1 MPPTPT
7 FPTFS
12 VNPRRQDYDD
22 SNSQQNLKP
31 FNPRQSDSRP
41 SDPQPNSGPSDSKS
55 SNAQPSNPQR
65 GRGGSDRDR
74 HNRLHPSNFF
84 AALSSLAENDRITGL
99 FMMACALA
107 GLILANLP
115 ETGPGLNALA
125 AWIPLDLPGG
135 LNLSL
140 KDWIQDGML
149 TIFFLTMG
157 LDLRQEAATGTL
169 RDHRQVLLPMLAALG
184 GVAVPILIYC
194 LFNLGSPAGLRGWAV
209 PTATDVAFS
218 LAALQLL
225 LPKAGPALQAFLMTL
240 AIFDDL
246 IGVLLI
252 ALGYSSLG
260 QPSWL
265 LVCLA
270 GLVVWA
276 LLVRAVS
283 RSAQIRRP
291 LVSLCLLGAL
301 GGGLLAWYS
310 LFKAG
315 IHPVLA
321 GVAMGLLT
329 PVARSKVTEAEA
341 TEAEEPSTST
351 APHLT
356 EPTEHRPTDTEPSG
370 TEPTETHPPVTNQ
383 ANTKPAGFEPTGIEP
398 NRNPTPSPAER
409 LDHFLTPLSAL
420 VVLPVFAFFSL
431 SISLDQLGPG
441 LLTDR
446 VFWGATLGLAL
457 GKPLGILTMLILAG
471 HLGLR
476 RPAGSTTGNMI
487 GLCQLCGIGFT
498 MSFLIANLAFAG
510 SPHLES
516 ALLGVL
522 AGSVLSVLIVAVGT
536 IPGRLRST
544 KRVSS

>member
-1 MPPTPT
+1 
-7 FPTFS
+7 
-12 VNPRRQDYDD
+12 
-22 SNSQQNLKP
+22 
-31 FNPRQSDSRP
+31 
-41 SDPQPNSGPSDSKS
+41 
-55 SNAQPSNPQR
+55 
-65 GRGGSDRDR
+65 
-74 HNRLHPSNFF
+74 
-84 AALSSLAENDRITGL
+84 
-99 FMMACALA
+99 MMACALA

-115 ETGPGLNALA
+115 ETGPGLNALT

-135 LNLSL
+135 LSLSL
-140 KDWIQDGML
+140 KDWIQDGLL

-194 LFNLGSPAGLRGWAV
+194 LFNLGSTAGLRGWAV

-265 LVCLA
+265 LVCLV

-276 LLVRAVS
+276 LLVRAES
-283 RSAQIRRP
+283 RSARLWRP
-291 LVSLCLLGAL
+291 LVFLCLLGAL
-301 GGGLLAWYS
+301 AGGLLAWYS
-310 LFKAG
+310 LFKTG

-329 PVARSKVTEAEA
+329 PVARSKAA
-341 TEAEEPSTST
+341 EAEEPSAGT
-351 APHLT
+351 APNLT
-356 EPTEHRPTDTEPSG
+356 EPTDTKPSG

-383 ANTKPAGFEPTGIEP
+383 ANTKPAGFEPTEIEP
-398 NRNPTPSPAER
+398 NRNPTLSPAER

-420 VVLPVFAFFSL
+420 VVLPLFAFFSL

-457 GKPLGILTMLILAG
+457 GKPLGIMTMLILAS

-498 MSFLIANLAFAG
+498 MSFLIANLAFAR
-510 SPHLES
+510 SPHLAS

-522 AGSVLSVLIVAVGT
+522 AGSVLSVLIVAMGT
-536 IPGRLRST
+536 IPGRLRSA
-544 KRVSS
+544 RHVSS

>member
-1 MPPTPT
+1 
-7 FPTFS
+7 
-12 VNPRRQDYDD
+12 
-22 SNSQQNLKP
+22 
-31 FNPRQSDSRP
+31 
-41 SDPQPNSGPSDSKS
+41 
-55 SNAQPSNPQR
+55 
-65 GRGGSDRDR
+65 
-74 HNRLHPSNFF
+74 
-84 AALSSLAENDRITGL
+84 
-99 FMMACALA
+99 MMVCALA

-135 LNLSL
+135 LNLPL
-140 KDWIQDGML
+140 KDWIQDGLL

-265 LVCLA
+265 LVCLV

-283 RSAQIRRP
+283 RSARLWRP
-291 LVSLCLLGAL
+291 LVPLLLLGAL
-301 GGGLLAWYS
+301 AGGLLAWYG

-329 PVARSKVTEAEA
+329 PVARSHEA
-341 TEAEEPSTST
+341 
-351 APHLT
+351 
-356 EPTEHRPTDTEPSG
+356 EPSG
-370 TEPTETHPPVTNQ
+370 TESAGANPAGTET
-383 ANTKPAGFEPTGIEP
+383 TGIEQSYSQA
-398 NRNPTPSPAER
+398 PSPAEQLDR
-409 LDHFLTPLSAL
+409 LLTPLSAL

-431 SISLDQLGPG
+431 SFSLNQLGPG
-441 LLTDR
+441 LLTDQ
-446 VFWGATLGLAL
+446 VFWGVTLGLAL
-457 GKPLGILTMLILAG
+457 GKPLGIMTMLVLAG

-476 RPAGSTTGNMI
+476 RPAGSTIGNMI

-510 SPHLES
+510 SPHLET

-522 AGSVLSVLIVAVGT
+522 TGSILSVLVVAVGT
-536 IPGRLRST
+536 IPGRLRSA
-544 KRVSS
+544 RHVSS

>member
-1 MPPTPT
+1 
-7 FPTFS
+7 
-12 VNPRRQDYDD
+12 
-22 SNSQQNLKP
+22 
-31 FNPRQSDSRP
+31 
-41 SDPQPNSGPSDSKS
+41 
-55 SNAQPSNPQR
+55 
-65 GRGGSDRDR
+65 
-74 HNRLHPSNFF
+74 
-84 AALSSLAENDRITGL
+84 
-99 FMMACALA
+99 MMACALA

-140 KDWIQDGML
+140 KDWIQDGLL

-270 GLVVWA
+270 GLIVWA
-276 LLVRAVS
+276 LLVRAAS
-283 RSAQIRRP
+283 RSARLWRP
-291 LVSLCLLGAL
+291 LVPLCLLGAL
-301 GGGLLAWYS
+301 AGGLLAWYS
-310 LFKAG
+310 LFKTG

-329 PVARSKVTEAEA
+329 PVARSKATEAEA
-341 TEAEEPSTST
+341 AEAEESSTST

-356 EPTEHRPTDTEPSG
+356 EPTDTEPSG
-370 TEPTETHPPVTNQ
+370 TEPTETHPPVTSQ
-383 ANTKPAGFEPTGIEP
+383 ANTKPAGFEPTEIEP

-409 LDHFLTPLSAL
+409 LDHFLTPWSAL

-446 VFWGATLGLAL
+446 IFWGVALGLAL
-457 GKPLGILTMLILAG
+457 GKPLGILTMVILAS

-476 RPAGSTTGNMI
+476 RPAGATTGNMI

-510 SPHLES
+510 SPHLET

-522 AGSVLSVLIVAVGT
+522 AGSILSVLIVAVGT

>member
-1 MPPTPT
+1 MSPTPT
-7 FPTFS
+7 FP
-12 VNPRRQDYDD
+12 VNRRRQDCDD
-22 SNSQQNLKP
+22 SNSQQNPKP
-31 FNPRQSDSRP
+31 L
-41 SDPQPNSGPSDSKS
+41 DSKP
-55 SNAQPSNPQR
+55 SNNQPSNPR
-65 GRGGSDRDR
+65 HGLDGSNRDQ
-74 HNRLHPSNFF
+74 HNRLHSLNFF
-84 AALSSLAENDRITGL
+84 AVLSSLAENDRITGL
-99 FMMACALA
+99 FMMVCALA

-125 AWIPLDLPGG
+125 AWVPLDLPGG
-135 LNLSL
+135 LNLPL
-140 KDWIQDGML
+140 KDWIQDGLL

-194 LFNLGSPAGLRGWAV
+194 LLNQGSPTGLRGWAV

-252 ALGYSSLG
+252 ALGYSSSG
-260 QPSWL
+260 QPGWL
-265 LVCLA
+265 PVCLV
-270 GLVVWA
+270 GLMVWT
-276 LLVRAVS
+276 LLVRAAN
-283 RSAQIRRP
+283 RSAQIWRP
-291 LVSLCLLGAL
+291 LMLICLLGAL
-301 GGGLLAWYS
+301 SGGLLAWYG

-329 PVARSKVTEAEA
+329 PVTKPNDAGTDTTEAEA
-341 TEAEEPSTST
+341 AESSTNT
-351 APHLT
+351 APNRT
-356 EPTEHRPTDTEPSG
+356 APAEHRPTWAEPAG
-370 TEPTETHPPVTNQ
+370 TESTGTNP
-383 ANTKPAGFEPTGIEP
+383 ADAKPAGTETTETETDYG
-398 NRNPTPSPAER
+398 RKSSPAEK
-409 LDHFLTPLSAL
+409 LDHLLTPLSAL
-420 VVLPVFAFFSL
+420 VILPLFAFFSL
-431 SISLDQLGPG
+431 STSLDQLGLG

-446 VFWGATLGLAL
+446 VFLGATLGLAL
-457 GKPLGILTMLILAG
+457 GKPLGILTMLVLAG

-536 IPGRLRST
+536 IPGRLRSAR
-544 KRVSS
+544 RVSS